1 MIIVLPRQAR
11 DRHTYGESS
20 TQKREGRVSAG
31 KETKL
36 AMNQTAAKLKRCGFF
51 REKQS
56 NSQQPATTTNS
67 NSQQQRQ
74 RPAAASFLNCFEL
87 SSLQVLFVPSL
98 SWQND
103 DRFSFS
109 FLTTKDLRIIK
120 SNQITSNQIKSNQIK
135 SKHIKTNQIKSKQ
148 V

>member
-20 TQKREGRVSAG
+20 TQKREGCVSAG

-51 REKQS
+51 RKKQ
-56 NSQQPATTTNS
+56 QQPATTSS
-67 NSQQQRQ
+67 NQLQ
-74 RPAAASFLNCFEL
+74 PLLNCFEL
-87 SSLQVLFVPSL
+87 SLLQVLFVPSL

-103 DRFSFS
+103 DRFSFLI
-109 FLTTKDLRIIK
+109 LTCFDYFSLQQRTCG
-120 SNQITSNQIKSNQIK
+120 
-135 SKHIKTNQIKSKQ
+135 
-148 V
+148 